1 MKKIIFIIGIFWITT
16 SFANDT
22 IDRVHIKKILKE
34 KKISHLIYISKT
46 SFKLF
51 VVDKSLKILDE
62 TKIAYGSNPDQKP
75 KIYSGDHRTPEG
87 LYKIIEI
94 LRNDMPTTSW
104 QYKKLK
110 KMNSVYFYAKYG
122 HSKWNKPKEN
132 LGKEAYGYGF
142 FRLNYPNSQD
152 KKRYIRFFKKGL
164 IPKKRNGQYPG
175 FGGGIAIHGTNDP
188 DSIGHLASTGCI
200 RVLNSE
206 LKRIAPYLQYGT
218 YVYIVH

>member
-1 MKKIIFIIGIFWITT
+1 MKKFIFIIFIFWTAA
-16 SFANDT
+16 SFANDE
-22 IDRVHIKKILKE
+22 INMIHLKKIFKE

-51 VVDKSLKILDE
+51 VIDKSLTILDK
-62 TKIAYGSNPDQKP
+62 TKITYGSNPDK
-75 KIYSGDHRTPEG
+75 KAKTYSGDHRTPEG
-87 LYKIIEI
+87 LYKITEV
-94 LRNDMPTTSW
+94 LRSDMPTTSW
-104 QYKKLK
+104 QYKKLS

-132 LGKEAYGYGF
+132 LGKKAYGYGF

-152 KKRYIRFFKKGL
+152 KKRYINFFKQGL

-188 DSIGHLASTGCI
+188 EAIGHLASTGCI

-218 YVYIVH
+218 YVDIVH